1 MHVVQRM
8 EAAGLKV
15 FVPQR
20 DLCAGTA
27 EHAASVDLIKER
39 CDKVVAIFSPSFV
52 KSSGNLFLA
61 NFAQHVAIQVHNMT
75 NLMKNCSFLF
85 SLVLLYIRTP
95 KFSFWQ
101 TFLC

>member
-27 EHAASVDLIKER
+27 EHVASVDLIKER

-52 KSSGNLFLA
+52 KSRGNLFLA
-61 NFAQHVAIQVHNMT
+61 NFAQHVAIQVHKI
-75 NLMKNCSFLF
+75 KNH
-85 SLVLLYIRTP
+85 
-95 KFSFWQ
+95 
-101 TFLC
+101 